1 MRESGCYFFLSYVKK
16 VGVRYPPLQKVGVR
30 VSPVPPVSYAYADA
44 VDVEQQNIAIQYAGR
59 VSS

>member
-1 MRESGCYFFLSYVKK
+1 MAVIFFLSYVKK

-30 VSPVPPVSYAYADA
+30 VSPVSYAYADA